1 MLEMKIV
8 NDSLS
13 CVTWECGNYVIKQ
26 LFVYGNDC
34 DFIVECKSQY
44 YPDIV
49 YDKAEKMFALK
60 NDIYCDY
67 WDVLYGEDVIEKYGH
82 AVKVISS
89 LQGKFVNEI
98 Y

>member
-1 MLEMKIV
+1 MLEVKIV

-26 LFVYGNDC
+26 MFVYGNDC

-44 YPDIV
+44 YPEIV
-49 YDKAEKMFALK
+49 YDKAEKMFTLK
-60 NDIYCDY
+60 NDMYCDY
-67 WDVLYGEDVIEKYGH
+67 WDVIENYGH

-89 LQGKFVNEI
+89 LQGKFC
-98 Y
+98 